1 MVTTVQ
7 DKPEILYLNQLLRL
21 ASEASISDE
30 NIAHILQPLRDN
42 AATWAK
48 ELAIPTKKDE
58 DWRFTDLSSLLD
70 VKFQSPATVQLEAE
84 AVAPL
89 TLPECQQSR
98 LVLIDGKYAPHLSS
112 VANISDGIFVGN
124 LGQIPTDLQGRLE
137 NYLARQPGG
146 KTAFSALN
154 TAALTDV
161 AVVWLRKNQVAETPI
176 HLLLIS
182 TSGDTSTISHPRVLV
197 VAEPGSAAT
206 IVEHYATVTMG
217 CSDKTSNSPYF
228 TNAVSEIWL
237 EENAELKHIRLQR
250 DAGSSFHIGKTAISQ
265 ARNSRYMGDAI
276 SLGAKLSR
284 HEIDI
289 NQTGEAT
296 ETTLNGLTA
305 IEQNQLAD
313 THSALMLNHPY
324 GTFNQIHKLILDD
337 SSHGVF
343 NGRVVVPQAA
353 QLTNANQLSRN
364 LLLSPKAKVNTK
376 PQLEITADDV
386 KCSHG
391 ATISQLEEDELF
403 YLRSRGLDDT
413 SSRQLL
419 IDAFAGEIIN
429 QLPLESLQQMLSRCV
444 ACRSV

>member
-7 DKPEILYLNQLLRL
+7 DKPEVLYLKQLLSL
-21 ASEASISDE
+21 ASETSIS
-30 NIAHILQPLRDN
+30 NRKIANILQPLRDN

-58 DWRFTDLSSLLD
+58 DWQFTDISSLLEI
-70 VKFQSPATVQLEAE
+70 KFQSAGKVQLDAE
-84 AVAPL
+84 AIAPL
-89 TLPECQQSR
+89 ILPECDKTR
-98 LVLIDGKYAPHLSS
+98 LVFVDGQYAPNLSA
-112 VANISDGIFVGN
+112 VADITEDVFVGN
-124 LGQIPTDLQGRLE
+124 LEQIPADLESHLGD
-137 NYLARQPGG
+137 YLACQPGG
-146 KTAFSALN
+146 KATFSALN
-154 TAALTDV
+154 TAALNDV
-161 AVVWLRKNQVAETPI
+161 AVVWVRKNKVAEIPI
-176 HLLLIS
+176 HLLFIS
-182 TSGDTSTISHPRVLV
+182 SSGETSTISHPRVLV

-206 IVEHYATVTMG
+206 IVEHYATLTMG
-217 CSDKTSNSPYF
+217 CSDKVKTSPYL
-228 TNAVSEIWL
+228 TNTVSEIWL

-250 DAGSSFHIGKTAISQ
+250 DGGSAFHIGKTAVSQ
-265 ARNSRYMGDAI
+265 ARNSRYIGHAI

-284 HEIDI
+284 HEVDI

-296 ETTLNGLTA
+296 ETTLNSLTA
-305 IEQNQLAD
+305 IEQRQLAD
-313 THSALMLNHPY
+313 THSNLLLNHPH
-324 GTFNQIHKLILDD
+324 GTLNQIHKIILDD
-337 SSHGVF
+337 SAHGVF

-364 LLLSPKAKVNTK
+364 LLLSPKARVNTK

-429 QLPLESLQQMLSRCV
+429 QLPLKSLRQMLSRCV
-444 ACRSV
+444 ACRSF

>member
-7 DKPEILYLNQLLRL
+7 NKPEILYLNQLLRL

-30 NIAHILQPLRDN
+30 NIAHLLQLLRDN

-58 DWRFTDLSSLLD
+58 DWRFTDLSSLLNIQ
-70 VKFQSPATVQLEAE
+70 FQSASTISLETE
-84 AVAPL
+84 AIAPL
-89 TLPECQQSR
+89 LLPECSQSR
-98 LVLIDGKYAPHLSS
+98 LVFVDGIYASHLSS
-112 VANISDGIFVGN
+112 IAGVSEGIFVGN
-124 LGQIPTDLQGRLE
+124 LGQMPVDLQSSLE

-146 KTAFSALN
+146 KATFSVLN

-161 AVVWLRKNQVAETPI
+161 AVVWLRKNQVAEIPI

-206 IVEHYATVTMG
+206 IVEHYGTVTMG
-217 CSDKTSNSPYF
+217 CSDRTTNSPYF

-250 DAGSSFHIGKTAISQ
+250 DAGSAFHIGKTAISQ
-265 ARNSRYMGDAI
+265 ARNSRYFGYGI
-276 SLGAKLSR
+276 HLGAKLSR
-284 HEIDI
+284 HEVDI

-296 ETTLNGLTA
+296 ETTLNSLTA
-305 IEQNQLAD
+305 IAQNQLAD

-337 SSHGVF
+337 SAHGVF

-364 LLLSPKAKVNTK
+364 LLLSPKARVNTK

-403 YLRSRGLDDT
+403 YLRSRGLDDAN
-413 SSRQLL
+413 SRQLL

-444 ACRSV
+444 ACRSL

>member
-7 DKPEILYLNQLLRL
+7 DKPETLYLNQLLRL
-21 ASEASISDE
+21 AAEASISDSKV
-30 NIAHILQPLRDN
+30 AYILQPLRDN

-58 DWRFTDLSSLLD
+58 DWQFTDISPLLD
-70 VKFQSPATVQLEAE
+70 IKFQSAGTVSLDIEAI
-84 AVAPL
+84 APL
-89 TLPECQQSR
+89 ILPECSQSR
-98 LVLIDGKYAPHLSS
+98 LVFVDGQYAAELST
-112 VANISDGIFVGN
+112 VTDISDGIFVGN
-124 LGQIPTDLQGRLE
+124 LAEIPADLENNLG
-137 NYLARQPGG
+137 NYLARQPGE
-146 KTAFSALN
+146 KAAFSALN
-154 TAALTDV
+154 TAALKDI
-161 AVVWLRKNQVAETPI
+161 AVVWMRKNKATETPI
-176 HLLLIS
+176 HLLFIS
-182 TSGDTSTISHPRVLV
+182 TTGEASTMSHPRVLV

-206 IVEHYATVTMG
+206 IVEHYATLAIG
-217 CSDKTSNSPYF
+217 CSDRVKTSPYL

-250 DAGSSFHIGKTAISQ
+250 DGGSAFHIGKTAISQ
-265 ARNSRYMGDAI
+265 AKNSRYLGDAI

-305 IEQNQLAD
+305 IEQKQLAD
-313 THSALMLNHPY
+313 THSNLLLNHPH
-324 GTFNQIHKLILDD
+324 GSLNQIHKIIMDD
-337 SSHGVF
+337 SAHGVF

-429 QLPLESLQQMLSRCV
+429 QLPLNSLKQMLSRCV
-444 ACRSV
+444 ACRSF

>member
-7 DKPEILYLNQLLRL
+7 EKPEVLYLNQLLRL
-21 ASEASISDE
+21 AAEASIS
-30 NIAHILQPLRDN
+30 NRKIANILQPLRDN

-70 VKFQSPATVQLEAE
+70 IKFKSAGKVQLEAE
-84 AVAPL
+84 AITPL
-89 TLPECQQSR
+89 VLPECDKTR
-98 LVLIDGKYAPHLSS
+98 LVFVDGQYAPNLSS
-112 VANISDGIFVGN
+112 VADIAEGVFVGN
-124 LGQIPTDLQGRLE
+124 LEQIPADLETNLSH
-137 NYLARQPGG
+137 YLARQPGG
-146 KTAFSALN
+146 KATFSALN

-161 AVVWLRKNQVAETPI
+161 AVVWVRKNKVAETPI
-176 HLLLIS
+176 HLLFIS
-182 TSGDTSTISHPRVLV
+182 SSGETSTISHPRILV
-197 VAEPGSAAT
+197 VAEPGSNAT
-206 IVEHYATVTMG
+206 IVEHYATLTMG
-217 CSDKTSNSPYF
+217 CSDMTTDSPYL
-228 TNAVSEIWL
+228 TNTVSEIWL

-250 DAGSSFHIGKTAISQ
+250 DAGSAFHIGKTAISQ
-265 ARNSRYMGDAI
+265 ARNSRYIGHAV

-284 HEIDI
+284 HEVDV
-289 NQTGEAT
+289 NQTGVAT
-296 ETTLNGLTA
+296 DTRLNSLTVMG
-305 IEQNQLAD
+305 NKQLAD
-313 THSALMLNHPY
+313 THSALLLNHPH
-324 GTFNQIHKLILDD
+324 GTLNQIHKIILDD
-337 SSHGVF
+337 SAQGVF

-364 LLLSPKAKVNTK
+364 LLLSPKARVNTK

-413 SSRQLL
+413 RSRQLL

-444 ACRSV
+444 ACRSF

>member
-7 DKPEILYLNQLLRL
+7 DKPEVLYLKQLLRL
-21 ASEASISDE
+21 ASETSISDSKM
-30 NIAHILQPLRDN
+30 AHILQPLREN

-70 VKFQSPATVQLEAE
+70 IKFQSAGKVQLDAE
-84 AVAPL
+84 AIAPL
-89 TLPECQQSR
+89 VLPECSQTR
-98 LVLIDGKYAPHLSS
+98 LVFVDGQYAPNLSS
-112 VANISDGIFVGN
+112 VADIAEGIFIGN
-124 LGQIPTDLQGRLE
+124 IGEIPADLE
-137 NYLARQPGG
+137 NNLSDYLARQPGG
-146 KTAFSALN
+146 KAAFSALN
-154 TAALTDV
+154 TAALRDV
-161 AVVWLRKNQVAETPI
+161 AIVWVRKNKVAETPI
-176 HLLLIS
+176 HLLFIS
-182 TSGDTSTISHPRVLV
+182 SSGEASTISHPRVLV
-197 VAEPGSAAT
+197 VAEMGSAAT
-206 IVEHYATVTMG
+206 IVEHYATLTLG
-217 CSDKTSNSPYF
+217 CSDHINASPYL

-250 DAGSSFHIGKTAISQ
+250 DGGSAFHISKTAVSQ
-265 ARNSRYMGDAI
+265 AKSSRYIGHAV

-284 HEIDI
+284 HEVDI

-296 ETTLNGLTA
+296 ETTLNSLTS
-305 IEQNQLAD
+305 IEQQQLAD
-313 THSALMLNHPY
+313 THSNLLLNHPH
-324 GTFNQIHKLILDD
+324 GTLNQIHKIILDD
-337 SSHGVF
+337 SAHGVF

-364 LLLSPKAKVNTK
+364 LLLSPKARVNTK

-429 QLPLESLQQMLSRCV
+429 QLPLKSLQQMLSRCV
-444 ACRSV
+444 ACRSL